1 MSKLLCLYVKTIMS
15 LCQNYY
21 VFMSKPRSVFM
32 SKRTCLSEFGEAPY
46 KDFINLLKIF
56 SAYIT

>member
-1 MSKLLCLYVKTIMS
+1 MSKLLCLYFKSILS
-15 LCQNYY
+15 LCQINF

-32 SKRTCLSEFGEAPY
+32 SKRKCLSEYGEAPY

-56 SAYIT
+56 LAYIT